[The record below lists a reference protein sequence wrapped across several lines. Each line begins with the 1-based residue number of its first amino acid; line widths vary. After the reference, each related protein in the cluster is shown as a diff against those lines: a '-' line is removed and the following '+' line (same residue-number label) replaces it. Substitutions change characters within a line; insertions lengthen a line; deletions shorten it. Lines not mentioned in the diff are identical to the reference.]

1 MDAAVHDQAVDQ
13 DETRAS
19 GTRSSP
25 GAGDA
30 PTRQTIELDDIVRK
44 ASEAS
49 LGNKPIVSSSGKSKA
64 RRRGDGLRTARFLLR
79 KVATAGIAV
88 VQCWSLS

>member
-49 LGNKPIVSSSGKSKA
+49 LGNKPIVSSSGESKA
-64 RRRGDGLRTARFLLR
+64 RRRGDALCEPRGFCCAWQLQPQLQSLR
-79 KVATAGIAV
+79 
-88 VQCWSLS
+88 C